1 MTRGGL
7 RAAPSSSS
15 ACARRRTSS
24 PDRRLLFTLARVE
37 RVTTTQDVSEA
48 LAGLGVEELRRRQG
62 EATRLIDQDGVV
74 YRDASG
80 PRGGRRRWR
89 LDPMPVVLDSGAWAE
104 IESGII
110 ERAELLDLVL
120 TDLYGPRELLRR
132 HLIPPEVVLGHPGFL
147 HACDG
152 IRLPGEH
159 QLFNYAADLGRCEDG
174 RLVVLAD
181 RTQAPSGSGYAMEN
195 RLVCQRVLPTLY
207 RDAGV
212 HRLAPFFRWLRSA
225 LQAAAPPDVEDPRIV
240 VLSPGPYNETAFEH
254 AVLAS
259 TLGYPLVEG
268 SDLTVRGGSVWMR
281 SLGQRE
287 PVHVILRRVDDTYCD
302 PLELNPESQL
312 GVTGLVQ
319 ATRAGTVSVVNALG
333 SGVLENPALAAFEEA
348 VARHLLGRPL
358 RLPAVPSWWCGD
370 PVARA
375 YVLEHLSELVLRP
388 TSPIR
393 GNGSVFG
400 WEASSAELE
409 ELRARIEARPAGWV
423 GQAAATTESAPTL
436 TGDGIE
442 LRRSVL
448 RAFAIPRGSS
458 YVVMP
463 GGLTRVAPT
472 AAAGA
477 SRRRPAR
484 EQGHLGARVRAR
496 APDGLLAAE
505 RAGDA
510 GARSRRAHPVSRRGE
525 PLVARALRGA
535 RGGGHAAPAG
545 RPGPAQRV
553 RGGDERGRRLRAA
566 RPAGGD
572 DARDRDAARLHRRRR
587 PDAPRRAR
595 VTSCARSS
603 STTRA
608 RARSPTPRAGSSP
621 RPRRC
626 ATSCRATRGS
636 SSGTSTACSSGT
648 SASRRRRSRRSC
660 RASWRSSGL
669 FEESMERDLGWRHMD
684 AGRRLERS
692 LQVLALLRATVGE
705 AHDTATDSL
714 LLESVL
720 TAAESIITYRRR
732 YRSQAQLET
741 LLDLLLVDEDNP
753 RSVGHGLVR
762 LADDLDA
769 MPPGADG
776 RLREDQRH
784 LLRVSTAL
792 RLCETASLAETDDHG
807 RRHALEAL
815 LAGLADGAAA
825 DRGGRRA
832 RPRHP
837 PAAAA
842 LAADDMT
849 TYRVTHRTEYEYE
862 EDVAA
867 SHSRLHL
874 LPRDGPAQTCVS
886 TEIASLPLAG
896 DYSEHTDF
904 FGNRVGYLAIH
915 ETHRTLDITA
925 TSVVEVDEGEREP
938 SLFGERPWEAVR
950 DAVWRDGRPDAVDA
964 MPFALDSPLV
974 AASDALR
981 AYAEPSFP
989 PGRAL
994 LDAVLDLSS
1003 RIHADFAYEPG
1014 ATEVGTTLEEVLVER
1029 KGVCQDFAHVGIGCL
1044 RSARAP
1050 GPLRQRLPGDRPAS
1064 RAAEA
1069 GRRRRL
1075 PCLVLRAPPGGGL
1088 ARRRP
1093 DERPARQ
1100 QPLRRRR
1107 VRSRLPRRAPDQRR
1121 HLHRGLEQHVDGE
1134 GRRLRGMTA
1143 GCAPSSVTTAACC
1156 SSSRTASVCAAVPR
1170 RASCPRGSTSPL
1182 SSRGRTTSASSAAA
1196 PTRSSR
1202 SATGC
1207 WSPASRACS
1216 ASPVG

>member
-1 MTRGGL
+1 
-7 RAAPSSSS
+7 
-15 ACARRRTSS
+15 
-24 PDRRLLFTLARVE
+24 VE

-48 LAGLGVEELRRRQG
+48 LAGLGVEELRRRQS
-62 EATRLIDQDGVV
+62 EATRLLDQDGVV
-74 YRDASG
+74 IRDANA

-89 LDPMPVVLDSGAWAE
+89 LDPMPVVLDSREWAE

-132 HLIPPEVVLGHPGFL
+132 HVIPPQVVLGHPGFL

-174 RLVVLAD
+174 SLVVLAD

-333 SGVLENPALAAFEEA
+333 SGVLENPALAAFEED

-358 RLPAVPSWWCGD
+358 RLPAVPTWWCGD
-370 PVARA
+370 PTARA
-375 YVLEHLSELVLRP
+375 YVLEHLPELVLRP

-393 GNGSVFG
+393 GSSVFG

-409 ELRARIEARPAGWV
+409 ALRARIEARPGDWV
-423 GQAAATTESAPTL
+423 GQAAATSESAPTL
-436 TGDGIE
+436 TGGGIE

-463 GGLTRVAPT
+463 GGLTRVAPDGGRGRIS
-472 AAAGA
+472 AGA
-477 SRRRPAR
+477 VSKDTWVLASEPERPTGFWLQSGPATPGLGPGALIPSRVAENLWWLGRYAERAEAVTRLLRVVLDRRNEFEAATS
-484 EQGHLGARVRAR
+484 EAGVSALRV
-496 APDGLLAAE
+496 LLAATT
-505 RAGDA
+505 RVTATQPGFTGDD
-510 GARSRRAHPVSRRGE
+510 GPMR
-525 PLVARALRGA
+525 L
-535 RGGGHAAPAG
+535 AAPGDELRSLIVDDG
-545 RPGPAQRV
+545 RPGTPA
-553 RGGDERGRRLRAA
+553 
-566 RPAGGD
+566 
-572 DARDRDAARLHRRRR
+572 H
-587 PDAPRRAR
+587 
-595 VTSCARSS
+595 
-603 STTRA
+603 
-608 RARSPTPRAGSSP
+608 
-621 RPRRC
+621 
-626 ATSCRATRGS
+626 ATRGLV
-636 SSGTSTACSSGT
+636 A
-648 SASRRRRSRRSC
+648 AAEAVRDQLSRDTWLVVGNLDRVLVGDLGEPQAALAEIMQSLL
-660 RASWRSSGL
+660 ALSGL

-720 TAAESIITYRRR
+720 IAAESIITYRRR
-732 YRSQAQLET
+732 YRSQAQPET

-769 MPPGADG
+769 MPPGPDG

-792 RLCETASLAETDDHG
+792 RLCDTASLTETDDHG

-815 LAGLADGAAA
+815 LAELADGLLQTAEAVE
-825 DRGGRRA
+825 
-832 RPRHP
+832 
-837 PAAAA
+837 
-842 LAADDMT
+842 
-849 TYRVTHRTEYEYE
+849 RVHVIHR
-862 EDVAA
+862 
-867 SHSRLHL
+867 
-874 LPRDGPAQTCVS
+874 LPQR
-886 TEIASLPLAG
+886 SLP
-896 DYSEHTDF
+896 
-904 FGNRVGYLAIH
+904 
-915 ETHRTLDITA
+915 
-925 TSVVEVDEGEREP
+925 
-938 SLFGERPWEAVR
+938 
-950 DAVWRDGRPDAVDA
+950 
-964 MPFALDSPLV
+964 
-974 AASDALR
+974 
-981 AYAEPSFP
+981 
-989 PGRAL
+989 
-994 LDAVLDLSS
+994 
-1003 RIHADFAYEPG
+1003 
-1014 ATEVGTTLEEVLVER
+1014 TT
-1029 KGVCQDFAHVGIGCL
+1029 
-1044 RSARAP
+1044 
-1050 GPLRQRLPGDRPAS
+1050 
-1064 RAAEA
+1064 
-1069 GRRRRL
+1069 
-1075 PCLVLRAPPGGGL
+1075 
-1088 ARRRP
+1088 
-1093 DERPARQ
+1093 
-1100 QPLRRRR
+1100 
-1107 VRSRLPRRAPDQRR
+1107 
-1121 HLHRGLEQHVDGE
+1121 
-1134 GRRLRGMTA
+1134 
-1143 GCAPSSVTTAACC
+1143 
-1156 SSSRTASVCAAVPR
+1156 
-1170 RASCPRGSTSPL
+1170 
-1182 SSRGRTTSASSAAA
+1182 
-1196 PTRSSR
+1196 
-1202 SATGC
+1202 
-1207 WSPASRACS
+1207 
-1216 ASPVG
+1216 